1 MAHLLSFSTIGC
13 VLIALIALSPAAALS
28 QETKSTPTDDSTVT
42 QSLRREVQLLKKK
55 EADEQ
60 RRLQELERKL
70 EHLESELSKTHAPA
84 TAAAGGAA
92 GAVGGAAAGAGAGV
106 AATAGSTAAS
116 ATAAGVAAA
125 AAPGAATALP
135 ASTAQSLQQQI
146 NNIQTQLSKV
156 AEGGP
161 SIGSMLSTYTGS
173 HRFTLV
179 GDAGADFI
187 FDQGQGLVHA
197 TDNTFNLHFAPI
209 ILYQLTPWMLFEGTI
224 SGHLGLS
231 STFYTLP
238 VDDFQIFLN
247 PYLEVV
253 AGIFDMPFGEFYEDY
268 SAVWVNRFITAPLPY
283 GVNALVPPTE
293 IGIQLRGAVQ
303 WGKPGQNVDYTAWMG
318 NGATFANCPPGAAYT
333 CILPGDELNGQTNLA
348 YQSNG
353 RGYGARFRFYPLP
366 YSSDWGWLELGAST
380 YDSQY
385 FNHFWMYA
393 WGVDFVYDY
402 KNFQAR
408 GEFLEMYRQMPT
420 GLGHDDEQGW
430 WIEMGYFL
438 NGLNLPLA
446 SDNVNYIFQKLEPII
461 RFSGVNQ
468 PAVLYNQTP
477 YAAFGVPAYSFGFNG
492 SPALFAPYSRELAV
506 GIDYWIAPSIVWQTE
521 LDVELPGRGGLYYN
535 YPGVPANQGVGVGPT
550 PNDRAV
556 LTQFAIGF

>member
-1 MAHLLSFSTIGC
+1 MSRKSNILGISALGY
-13 VLIALIALSPAAALS
+13 VLIALFPAAALS
-28 QETKSTPTDDSTVT
+28 QEAKSTPEAETAAT

-60 RRLQELERKL
+60 RRLQALEHKL
-70 EHLESELSKTHAPA
+70 EQLEGELSKAHAPA
-84 TAAAGGAA
+84 GAAVAA
-92 GAVGGAAAGAGAGV
+92 GAGVAAAGAGAGAA
-106 AATAGSTAAS
+106 AATSTAAS
-116 ATAAGVAAA
+116 SAAAGAAGTPP
-125 AAPGAATALP
+125 AP
-135 ASTAQSLQQQI
+135 TAQSLQQQI
-146 NNIQTQLSKV
+146 NSLKTQLGQV
-156 AEGGP
+156 AQGGP
-161 SIGSMLSTYTGS
+161 SIGSMLSSYVGT
-173 HRFTLV
+173 HHFTLV

-187 FDQGQGLVHA
+187 FDQGQNFVHA
-197 TDNTFNLHFAPI
+197 TDNTYNLKFAPI
-209 ILYQLTPWMLFEGTI
+209 MLYQLTPWILFEGTI
-224 SGHLGLS
+224 SGHLGMT

-268 SAVWVNRFITAPLPY
+268 SAVWVNRFVSTPLPY

-293 IGIQLRGAVQ
+293 IGIQIRGAVQ
-303 WGKPGQNVDYTAWMG
+303 WGEPGQNVDYTAWMG
-318 NGATFANCPPGAAYT
+318 NGATFANCSPSAAAG
-333 CILPGDELNGQTNLA
+333 CILPGDQLNGQTNLA

-353 RGYGARFRFYPLP
+353 RGYGARLRFYPLP
-366 YSSDWGWLELGAST
+366 YSSEWGYLELGAST

-385 FNHFWMYA
+385 FNSFWMNA
-393 WGVDFVYDY
+393 WGLDFVYYY

-408 GEFLEMYRQMPT
+408 GEYMEMYRQMPT
-420 GLGHDDEQGW
+420 GLGHDNEEGW

-468 PAVLYNQTP
+468 PAVLFNETP
-477 YAAFGVPAYSFGFNG
+477 YSAFGTPAYSFGFNG
-492 SPALFAPYSRELAV
+492 SPGIFAPYSRELAV

-521 LDVELPGRGGLYYN
+521 FDVELPGRGGLYYN

-550 PNDRAV
+550 PNDRAF
-556 LTQFAIGF
+556 LTQFAVGF

>member
-1 MAHLLSFSTIGC
+1 MSRKSNFLGLL
-13 VLIALIALSPAAALS
+13 VLSWMSIALFPTALLC
-28 QETKSTPTDDSTVT
+28 QETKGTSGDDTAT

-60 RRLQELERKL
+60 RRLRALEQKL
-70 EHLESELSKTHAPA
+70 EQLEGELNKAHASTA
-84 TAAAGGAA
+84 TAALTSTGA
-92 GAVGGAAAGAGAGV
+92 AAAGAGAG
-106 AATAGSTAAS
+106 A
-116 ATAAGVAAA
+116 VAAA
-125 AAPGAATALP
+125 NTAATSAATGAGNVAP
-135 ASTAQSLQQQI
+135 PPPTAQSLQQQI
-146 NNIQTQLSKV
+146 NSLKTQLGQV
-156 AEGGP
+156 TQGGP
-161 SIGSMLSTYTGS
+161 SIGSMLSSYLGT
-173 HRFTLV
+173 HRFTID
-179 GDAGADFI
+179 GDAAADFI
-187 FDQGQGLVHA
+187 FDQGQGFIHA
-197 TDNTFNLHFAPI
+197 TNNTYNLKFAPI
-209 ILYQLTPWMLFEGTI
+209 ILFQLTPWILFEGTI
-224 SGHLGLS
+224 SGHLGLT

-303 WGKPGQNVDYTAWMG
+303 WGEPGQNVDYTTWMG

-333 CILPGDELNGQTNLA
+333 CILPGDQVNSQTNLA

-353 RGYGARFRFYPLP
+353 RGYGARLRFYPLP
-366 YSSDWGWLELGAST
+366 YSSEWGYLELGAST

-393 WGVDFVYDY
+393 WGLDFVYY
-402 KNFQAR
+402 WKNFQAR
-408 GEFLEMYRQMPT
+408 GEYLEMYRQMPT
-420 GLGHDDEQGW
+420 GLGHDNEEGW

-468 PAVLYNQTP
+468 PAVLYNETP
-477 YAAFGVPAYSFGFNG
+477 YSAFGVPAYSLGFNG

-506 GIDYWIAPSIVWQTE
+506 GLDYWIAPSIVWQME
-521 LDVELPGRGGLYYN
+521 FDVELPGKGGLYYN

-550 PNDRAV
+550 PNDRAF